1 MSIYDETIPADVA
14 DIYFDDDGF
23 AVDHDVDGVHM
34 LAIVHSAQL
43 SGRSSLAD
51 LAAYGAD
58 CSVIV
63 RQSDYDGLMPTPGA
77 IFFLDG
83 QEFRVQSASRV
94 GGVLIKIS
102 LDRVEG

>member
-1 MSIYDETIPADVA
+1 MSIYDETIPNDLE
-14 DIYFDDDGF
+14 DIYFYDDGF
-23 AVDHDVDGVHM
+23 AVEHDVDGSKM

-58 CSVIV
+58 VSVIV
-63 RQSDYDGLMPTPGA
+63 RQIDYKGNMPTPGA
-77 IFFLDG
+77 IFFLDD

-94 GGVLIKIS
+94 GGWLIKIM
-102 LDRVEG
+102 LDHVEG